1 MTLQLKYLAFV
12 VADLERSLHFYRTL
26 GLPIPGGAHRTT
38 EGQPEDHAEISVDG
52 LRVAWETE
60 ALTRQVHPAWTPPA
74 GGARLSVAFE
84 AHTPAEVDAAT
95 ARMAAAGFTVKAA
108 PYDASWGQRYAT
120 LQDPDGN
127 GVDVFAWL
135 EGREN

>member
-1 MTLQLKYLAFV
+1 MTIQLKYVAFV

-26 GLPIPGGAHRTT
+26 GLPLPEGAHLTA
-38 EGQPEDHAEISVDG
+38 EGQPEDHAEVSVNG

-60 ALTRQVHPAWTPPA
+60 ALTRQVHPTWTPPA

-84 AHTPAEVDAAT
+84 APTPAEVNTVA
-95 ARMAAAGFTVKAA
+95 ARMAAAGFSVEAA
-108 PYDASWGQRYAT
+108 PYDAFWGQRYAT

-127 GVDVFAWL
+127 GIDVFAWL
-135 EGREN
+135 NR